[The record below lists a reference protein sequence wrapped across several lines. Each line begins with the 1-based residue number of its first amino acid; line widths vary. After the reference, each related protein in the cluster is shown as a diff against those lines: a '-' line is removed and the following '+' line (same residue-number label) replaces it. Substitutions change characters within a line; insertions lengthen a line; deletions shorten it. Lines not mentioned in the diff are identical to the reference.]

1 MGRFAKQTEE
11 VWKLRNDK
19 SKDITAKLG
28 SLEAWKLRNDFNDI
42 KAKQKKIK
50 NMKKLLKN
58 KFAVLGLSLIML
70 LVITAIFAPV
80 IAPYTQSE
88 QNLYE
93 RLLPPSQQHL
103 FGTDDLGRDVFS
115 RMLYGSRISLAVG
128 FIAVLIILI
137 IGTFLGIIAGYFG
150 GKIDSVIMRFTDIVL
165 CFPTFFL
172 ILLIIAFLEPNIFN
186 VMIVIGLTSW
196 PGLARLVRAE
206 VLSLKER
213 EFILVAKMMGLGN
226 IRIFCVHILPNIVSP
241 LMVYSSLAIGGAIL
255 TESALSFLG
264 LGVQPPM
271 SSWGQI
277 LTSGKDYIYIAWWL
291 SVFPGIAILLTVL
304 SFNLVGEAVRDVF
317 DPKEEYV
324 KQ

>member
-1 MGRFAKQTEE
+1 MT
-11 VWKLRNDK
+11 
-19 SKDITAKLG
+19 
-28 SLEAWKLRNDFNDI
+28 AWKLSNDFKDI
-42 KAKQKKIK
+42 KAEQEKIK

-58 KFAVLGLSLIML
+58 KFAVLGILIICL
-70 LVITAIFAPV
+70 LILAAFLAPV
-80 IAPYTQSE
+80 ISPYGQSE
-88 QNLYE
+88 QNLYK
-93 RLLPPSQQHL
+93 RLLPPSSEHF
-103 FGTDDLGRDVFS
+103 FGTDDLGRDVFT
-115 RMLYGSRISLAVG
+115 RMLFGSRISLAVG
-128 FIAVLIILI
+128 FISVFIILF
-137 IGTFLGIIAGYFG
+137 IGTFLGIVSGYFG
-150 GKIDSVIMRFTDIVL
+150 GKIDSVIMRFTDIIL

-186 VMIVIGLTSW
+186 VMAVIGLTSW

-213 EFILVAKMMGLGN
+213 EFISVAKMMGVNNLK
-226 IRIFCVHILPNIVSP
+226 IFVVHILPNIISP
-241 LMVYSSLAIGGAIL
+241 LMVYASLAIGGAIL

-291 SVFPGIAILLTVL
+291 SIFPGLAILITVL
-304 SFNLVGEAVRDVF
+304 AFNLIGEAIRDVF

-324 KQ
+324 RK

>member
-1 MGRFAKQTEE
+1 
-11 VWKLRNDK
+11 
-19 SKDITAKLG
+19 
-28 SLEAWKLRNDFNDI
+28 
-42 KAKQKKIK
+42 
-50 NMKKLLKN
+50 MKKLLKN
-58 KFAVLGLSLIML
+58 KFAVLGLSIIML
-70 LVITAIFAPV
+70 FVITAIFAP
-80 IAPYTQSE
+80 IISPHSQSE
-88 QNLYE
+88 QNLYG
-93 RLLPPSQQHL
+93 RLLAPSSQHL

-115 RMLYGSRISLAVG
+115 RMVYGSRISLSVG
-128 FIAVLIILI
+128 FISVFIILI
-137 IGTFLGIIAGYFG
+137 IGTFLGIVSGYFG

-213 EFILVAKMMGLGN
+213 EFISVAKMMALSN
-226 IRIFCVHILPNIVSP
+226 TRIFCVHILPNIISP

-304 SFNLVGEAVRDVF
+304 SFNLVGEAIRDVF
-317 DPKEEYV
+317 DPKEENV

>member
-1 MGRFAKQTEE
+1 
-11 VWKLRNDK
+11 
-19 SKDITAKLG
+19 
-28 SLEAWKLRNDFNDI
+28 
-42 KAKQKKIK
+42 
-50 NMKKLLKN
+50 MKKLLKN
-58 KFAVLGLSLIML
+58 KFAVLGLVIIML
-70 LVITAIFAPV
+70 LIITAVFAP
-80 IAPYTQSE
+80 IISPYRQSE

-93 RLLPPSQQHL
+93 RLAAPSSQHL

-115 RMLYGSRISLAVG
+115 RMIYGSRISLAVG
-128 FIAVLIILI
+128 FISVFIILF
-137 IGTFLGIIAGYFG
+137 IGTLLGIVAGYFG

-213 EFILVAKMMGLGN
+213 EFISVAKMMALSN
-226 IRIFCVHILPNIVSP
+226 TRIFAVHVLPNIISP

-291 SVFPGIAILLTVL
+291 SVFHGIAILLTVL
-304 SFNLVGEAVRDVF
+304 AFNLVGEAIRDVF